1 MRRRHLRRVLAAWPI
16 ALVCAAAVARAADPA
31 PAASPAADAAPAA
44 AATAATDATSA
55 SAQSPAASE
64 IYTGHGI
71 AMHGDLKYGPDFEHF
86 DYVNPNAPKGGRVK
100 QATTGTFDSFNPFIV
115 RGNPAAGIGYLY
127 DTLMTSSADEP
138 FSEYGLLVEKVEM
151 PQDRSWVAFTLREEA
166 RWHDGKPVTADDV
179 VFSFD
184 ILRTKG
190 QPFYR
195 AYYGNVDK
203 VEKTGPRT
211 VKFTFKPGENR
222 ELPLI
227 LGQLPVLPK
236 HWWEGKEFDST
247 SLEPPLGSGPYK
259 IKSFEPGRR
268 IVYERVKDYWGEKL
282 PVNVGRNNFDEIE
295 IDYYRDDTVELEAF
309 KAGEY
314 DFRIES
320 SAKAWATSYDTP
332 ALKSGLMKKEEVPH
346 KRPAGMQGFAFNV
359 RRPMFQDPRVREAL
373 AYAFDFEWSNKNL
386 FYDQY
391 TRTRSYFD
399 NSELA
404 ATGLPTPAELAILEP
419 FRGKI
424 PEEVFTKEYQ
434 PPKTDGSGDIRQ
446 NLRQAA
452 KLLEEAGWKID
463 PKTRKLTN
471 ASGETM
477 RFTILLVTPLFERI
491 ALPFVKNL
499 ERLGI
504 EANVRTVDTAQY
516 RRLLDQFDYDVIV
529 GNWPQSDSPGN
540 EQRSFWGSSYA
551 DKPGSQNY
559 IGIADPT
566 VDALIEAV
574 IAAPDRQS
582 LIDRVRALD
591 RVLQW
596 GHWVIPQW
604 HIPYDRIAYWDKF
617 GKPSVVP
624 DQGVQFSTWWIDPEK
639 ARAVE
644 EKKRR
649 VKG

>member
-1 MRRRHLRRVLAAWPI
+1 MLAAWPI